1 MGARRSYPCSV
12 LLLTTIIPAIS
23 TTNFLIWILDPF
35 ASYMAVGLQ
44 KSLQATICSRRVFP
58 VTLYCLPR
66 SCAHLLISRYLSIDY
81 YSTYA
86 AKWTLAAT
94 LDLIRPQLPQNLRQS
109 TPTRTLVPRDLGT
122 DIPTDLA
129 DRRRRVIQIG
139 YSSSSFRRPMVD
151 TP

>member
-1 MGARRSYPCSV
+1 MGARRSSPCSV
-12 LLLTTIIPAIS
+12 LLLTAIIPAIS

-44 KSLQATICSRRVFP
+44 KSLQATICSRQVFL
-58 VTLYCLPR
+58 VMLYYLPR
-66 SCAHLLISRYLSIDY
+66 SCAHFLISRLYESIDY

-94 LDLIRPQLPQNLRQS
+94 LIRLQLSQNLRQS
-109 TPTRTLVPRDLGT
+109 TPTRTLVPRDLGI
-122 DIPTDLA
+122 DIPTHLT
-129 DRRRRVIQIG
+129 DRRGRVIQIG

>member
-1 MGARRSYPCSV
+1 MGERRSYPCSM
-12 LLLTTIIPAIS
+12 LLLTATIPAIS

-44 KSLQATICSRRVFP
+44 KSLQATICSRRVLP
-58 VTLYCLPR
+58 VTLVL
-66 SCAHLLISRYLSIDY
+66 AHIFSSLDYMYPDY

-94 LDLIRPQLPQNLRQS
+94 LDLIRPQLPPNLRQS
-109 TPTRTLVPRDLGT
+109 TPTRTLVPRDLGI
-122 DIPTDLA
+122 DIPTHLTDH
-129 DRRRRVIQIG
+129 RRRVIQIG